1 MDQASQNK
9 DDILKRLRKIEG
21 QVKGI
26 QRMVEE
32 EKGCLEVLTQLA
44 AVKAAVIAVGTNIVE
59 NNTTRCLEAAHN
71 NGQSQKYIEDLVQ
84 VLMRFAK

>member
-9 DDILKRLRKIEG
+9 DEILKRLRKIEG

-26 QRMVEE
+26 QRMVED

-44 AVKAAVIAVGTNIVE
+44 AVKAAVISVGTNIVK
-59 NNTTRCLEAAHN
+59 NNTTRCLEAAHST
-71 NGQSQKYIEDLVQ
+71 GQSQEYIEDLVQ